1 MNIVIIEDEVIAAE
15 RLLSAIKKIEPNVS
29 LLAQPDS
36 VKSSIDFF
44 QSNTDKIDLMFLD
57 IQLSDGLSFDIFQ
70 KVNINCPIIFTT
82 AYDQYAIKAFKLT
95 SIDYLLKPIKKEELA
110 DAINKFK
117 LHYDNS
123 QNVNTKVSQV
133 QEIISKSLQKRI
145 VVKYGHTIKA
155 IDISDTAYF
164 YTRQKVTFMTLKNKE
179 ELPID
184 ENLDELEKIL
194 DPKEFFRIN
203 RQCIICFDAIEN
215 MYTYTKSRVKLV
227 LKPAI
232 EEEIIVSTDRS
243 SDFKK
248 WLLGKS

>member
-15 RLLSAIKKIEPNVS
+15 RLFSAIKKIESNVN

-44 QSNTDKIDLMFLD
+44 QSNTEKIDLMFLD

-70 KVNINCPIIFTT
+70 KVSINCPIIFTT

-95 SIDYLLKPIKKEELA
+95 SIDYLLKPIKKEELS

-117 LHYDNS
+117 LHYNNS
-123 QNVNTKVSQV
+123 LNVNAKVSQV

-155 IDISDTAYF
+155 IDISDAAYF

-232 EEEIIVSTDRS
+232 DEEIIVSTDRS
-243 SDFKK
+243 SEFKI